1 MPAVLRTAKRGQV
14 TLFNQD
20 YQAAEL
26 MRRDVDGREVSVRYD
41 IHDPNFVR
49 VYTVDGDFVCDAL
62 WNANR
67 IDAMPKPVV
76 QIARERR
83 VATAVKRREQQIQT
97 ALRELDTPIDVP
109 GTFALEAPAAAV
121 VELPI
126 VSEAPAT
133 EAVLV
138 APSRPFFDAPSN
150 RYEWLMRNR
159 DQWTDADGAW
169 LRNYTASEDYAD
181 LRDYYEGRGMGWSDA
196 GEQPG
201 FKSAL

>member
-97 ALRELDTPIDVP
+97 ALRELDTPSMCP
-109 GTFALEAPAAAV
+109 GLFALEAPAAAV

-126 VSEAPAT
+126 VRRRPLPRQFSWPP
-133 EAVLV
+133 V
-138 APSRPFFDAPSN
+138 APSSTPPA
-150 RYEWLMRNR
+150 
-159 DQWTDADGAW
+159 
-169 LRNYTASEDYAD
+169 TATN
-181 LRDYYEGRGMGWSDA
+181 G
-196 GEQPG
+196 
-201 FKSAL
+201 